1 MGNNNSI
8 IDWVLFDDYT
18 LKYDIQNE
26 DKTYESTVIYDPA
39 SSTDKDYFTPSDN
52 HITKK
57 IRFNDVE
64 DHDVLINKIGTPMI
78 TTYGSDYV
86 QAIKARKDKKRFNAN
101 PQDNPQY
108 INYGFI
114 SDDETKYNK
123 NVTIKSVIAVIII
136 AIVSVLLA
144 ILLDDYNW
152 YFLLILLL
160 VPIIYFIGSQ
170 TSKNK
175 SWYHVYLYLKT

>member
-8 IDWVLFDDYT
+8 IDWLLVDDYT
-18 LKYDIQNE
+18 LKYNIQNE
-26 DKTYESTVIYDPA
+26 NKTYGSTVIYDPA
-39 SSTDKDYFTPSDN
+39 SSTDNDYFTPSDGD
-52 HITKK
+52 ITKT
-57 IRFNDVE
+57 IRFNGE
-64 DHDVLINKIGTPMI
+64 EKGHNVLINKIGTPMI

-86 QAIKARKDKKRFNAN
+86 QAIKARKDKKRINAT
-101 PQDNPQY
+101 PQD

-123 NVTIKSVIAVIII
+123 NVTIKSLIAVIII

-152 YFLLILLL
+152 YLLLILLL
-160 VPIIYFIGSQ
+160 VPIIYFIGSR

-175 SWYHVYLYLKT
+175 SWYHVYLYLKTG

>member
-1 MGNNNSI
+1 M
-8 IDWVLFDDYT
+8 
-18 LKYDIQNE
+18 
-26 DKTYESTVIYDPA
+26 
-39 SSTDKDYFTPSDN
+39 
-52 HITKK
+52 
-57 IRFNDVE
+57 E
-64 DHDVLINKIGTPMI
+64 DHDVLINKKGTPMI

-86 QAIKARKDKKRFNAN
+86 QDIIKARKEKKRINAN
-101 PQDNPQY
+101 PQDKSQY

-175 SWYHVYLYLKT
+175 SWYHVYLYLKKG